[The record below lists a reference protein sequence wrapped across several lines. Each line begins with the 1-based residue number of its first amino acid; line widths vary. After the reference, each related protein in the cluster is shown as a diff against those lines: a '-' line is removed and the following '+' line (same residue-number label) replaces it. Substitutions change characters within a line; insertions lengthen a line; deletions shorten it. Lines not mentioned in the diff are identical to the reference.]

1 MPTKNGLTRQAI
13 LRALRRNPNLLEK
26 YSVRKIGLFGSY
38 AKDSRTA
45 TSDIDL
51 LVEFERPTYDNFI
64 GLSRAL
70 KRLFGRKIEILTPY
84 GLDSIRVKAI
94 AEGIGSLS
102 LMPKRGDADL
112 CEDIR
117 EAIGRIEKYTRDLT
131 FEAFLAD
138 TKTQDAG
145 VRNLEMRR

>member
-38 AKDSRTA
+38 AKDSQTA

-70 KRLFGRKIEILTPY
+70 KRLFGRKIEILTPH

-94 AEGIGSLS
+94 AEGIRKSL
-102 LMPKRGDADL
+102 AY
-112 CEDIR
+112 
-117 EAIGRIEKYTRDLT
+117 A
-131 FEAFLAD
+131 
-138 TKTQDAG
+138 
-145 VRNLEMRR
+145 